1 MPNHAHVYWRR
12 NMPFGEIEKR
22 CVPEVNA
29 RFIDVLTEFLRKA
42 FIFNIGWQ

>member
-1 MPNHAHVYWRR
+1 MPNHTYVYWSL

-29 RFIDVLTEFLRKA
+29 RFIDVLTKFLRKA
-42 FIFNIGWQ
+42 FIFDIGWQ